1 MKELEN
7 IISELV
13 SINRRLANN
22 FKTEEGK
29 ELRADLFDITQKLE
43 HYKQAQP
50 LQLLQTGVMCSDIVS
65 DEELNTAFAY
75 ANFGKRTKRDV
86 IIDTLKKVAQS
97 WHCGHTSMCIVKEL
111 DLVTERN
118 QSYGLT
124 DKGLNYLLSH
134 KD

>member
-43 HYKQAQP
+43 HYKQDQA
-50 LQLLQTGVMCSDIVS
+50 LQLQQTGVNGSFLYSIQILEKERNLIKECLSNWEKENYPEAKKEREQKLKDIN
-65 DEELNTAFAY
+65 NTLE
-75 ANFGKRTKRDV
+75 R
-86 IIDTLKKVAQS
+86 LKK
-97 WHCGHTSMCIVKEL
+97 
-111 DLVTERN
+111 
-118 QSYGLT
+118 
-124 DKGLNYLLSH
+124 
-134 KD
+134 